1 MRLCLLLFVT
11 VASAS
16 PANGQADV
24 SDAPSM
30 SNGTDANPCE
40 DITGLWYNN
49 LGSQMT
55 LVQNGTIITGFYG
68 TAVESTEGAAGYVP
82 PELLMSRPVGNPHG
96 TFAWIVIWSNGRST
110 TAWTAQ
116 CVICGD
122 HAELH
127 TTWLLRTKVD
137 GCDDRWKATRVGE
150 DTFTR
155 YSQTEIEPLHGN
167 L

>member
-1 MRLCLLLFVT
+1 MSLCLLLFV
-11 VASAS
+11 ALAAAA
-16 PANGQADV
+16 PENRQADV
-24 SDAPSM
+24 RDSIIT
-30 SNGTDANPCE
+30 SNGNDANPCD

-68 TAVESTEGAAGYVP
+68 TAVESTQGAAGNSP
-82 PELLMSRPVGNPHG
+82 PGLVMSRPVGDPHG
-96 TFAWIVIWSNGRST
+96 TFAWIVNYSRST
-110 TAWTAQ
+110 SAWTAQ
-116 CVICGD
+116 CVICGG

-127 TTWLLRTKVD
+127 TTWVYRQKVD
-137 GCDDRWKATRVGE
+137 GCDDRWLAARVGE

-155 YSQTEIEPLHGN
+155 YPQTATGPLHGH